1 MVLKRL
7 GSLGGKEDR
16 LEKWIVRSLCS
27 PLEIEV
33 RRAQKKL
40 VSRAETEPHQV
51 IPALLRNYGHEDPR
65 VREGVR
71 RALSAIAATG
81 TGKAS
86 VLDEMVNPSKMV
98 RNGLQSFLNDEIG
111 THAATYA
118 SLYEQTMLTMAMAQQ
133 KGIPVDDIASLADQ
147 SRRVLQ
153 SGEVMRAVRDIAH
166 CLDLVKHRY
175 RSSEQY
181 KDYVTDLLKMAPDLA
196 RMGVY
201 KSTIEEPLH
210 KTMKALRDR
219 RYDETKEIVGLRTR
233 ESQLIAALGR
243 LERTVRENVP
253 ARPQPPE
260 ELFSEDRELLFRLE
274 ELIAS
279 FASMALEDRHE
290 DAVIELLELLTSPPA
305 SPSRLTWRRRIESK
319 DPSALFTLYTIGLA
333 SAKLAA
339 AVLPQAAEDIYQRE
353 LRPLVG
359 EVSIHTVRWPDHFLD
374 APPPSEAD
382 VPIVP
387 SDGESI

>member
-7 GSLGGKEDR
+7 GGLKGREDR
-16 LEKWIVRSLCS
+16 MEEWIVRSLRS
-27 PLEIEV
+27 PLEFEV
-33 RRAQKKL
+33 RRAQKKI
-40 VSRAETEPHQV
+40 VSQAGTAPHRV
-51 IPALLRNYGHEDPR
+51 IPALLRNYGHEDLR

-71 RALSAIAATG
+71 RTLSAIAATG

-118 SLYEQTMLTMAMAQQ
+118 SLYEQTMLMMAIAQQ
-133 KGIPVDDIASLADQ
+133 KEIPVDDIASLADQ

-153 SGEVMRAVRDIAH
+153 SGEVMKAVRDIAY

-181 KDYVTDLLKMAPDLA
+181 KDYVTDLLRMVPDLS

-210 KTMKALRDR
+210 KAMKALRDR
-219 RYDETKEIVGLRTR
+219 RYDEAKGIVGLRTR
-233 ESQLIAALGR
+233 ESLLIAALGR
-243 LERTVRENVP
+243 LERAVMENVP

-260 ELFSEDRELLFRLE
+260 ELHSDDRELLFRLE

-279 FASMALEDRHE
+279 FDSMVPEDRHE
-290 DAVIELLELLTSPPA
+290 DAVIELLEFLTSPP
-305 SPSRLTWRRRIESK
+305 SNPSCPTWRRRIESK
-319 DPSALFTLYTIGLA
+319 DPSALFTLYTVGLA

-339 AVLPQAAEDIYQRE
+339 AMLPQAVEEIYQRE

-359 EVSIHTVRWPDHFLD
+359 EVSIHTVRWPDHFLGASPLAD
-374 APPPSEAD
+374 APN
-382 VPIVP
+382 VP

>member
-86 VLDEMVNPSKMV
+86 ILDEMVNPSKMV

-153 SGEVMRAVRDIAH
+153 SGEVMRAVRDIAY

-175 RSSEQY
+175 RCSEQY

-243 LERTVRENVP
+243 LERAVRENVP

-260 ELFSEDRELLFRLE
+260 ELLSEDRELLFRLE

-290 DAVIELLELLTSPPA
+290 GAVIELLEFLTSPLA
-305 SPSRLTWRRRIESK
+305 SPSRLTWGRRIESK
-319 DPSALFTLYTIGLA
+319 DPSALFTLYAIGLA